1 MKRRDFIRTSA
12 IIAAAASAS
21 PLVRAADDIDPQP
34 LVDTP
39 REPESVEPGRLIVS
53 APVLQN
59 YAETS
64 IGIAFAVSAMA
75 SGYVLIGL
83 KPDLSDARK
92 IICGGQRLADIS
104 DKVVQVRVSGLKPS
118 TLYYYRIG
126 ADRINYGGGYAMSV
140 AGTEE
145 DPRIYSFK
153 TAGKRTKAHFGV
165 VNDTHAHWDVI
176 ETAFEKAAELKPVCM
191 VLNGDASNCEET
203 IDDQIRIFIKPEVSR
218 QDLAAD
224 IPFLFSPGNHDLRGF
239 ANRHLERVW
248 MYRSGDERLPRD
260 WDLGRNFAVRLGKVA
275 LIGMDTEE
283 DKLDSNPRFAG
294 LFKSAEYRETQ
305 TLWLKDALARDEI
318 RTAPYQVLFCHIPLF
333 DADPTHNPGDIA
345 PADTDPQYTT
355 DYALWQRTCAGLWG
369 PLLEASGCQVV
380 ISAHQHRYRYDAPS
394 AERQWAQIV
403 GGGWE
408 TTLGRFPTLIEGI
421 EKDGEFE
428 IVIHNLASGT
438 VQDRFSFRP
447 RTRKFTSRK
456 KF

>member
-1 MKRRDFIRTSA
+1 MKRREFIRTSA
-12 IIAAAASAS
+12 LIAAAASAS
-21 PLVRAADDIDPQP
+21 PLARAADAVDPQP
-34 LVDTP
+34 ALEP
-39 REPESVEPGRLIVS
+39 QQEPEYVPGSLIAS

-59 YAETS
+59 FAETS
-64 IGIAFAVSAMA
+64 IGIAFAVNAMA
-75 SGYVLIGL
+75 SGYALIGL

-92 IICGGQRLADIS
+92 VVCGGQRLADIS
-104 DKVVQVRVSGLKPS
+104 DKVVQIRVTGLKPS
-118 TLYYYRIG
+118 TRYYYRIG
-126 ADRINYGGGYAMSV
+126 ADRVNYAGGYAMSLL
-140 AGTEE
+140 GTEE
-145 DPRIYSFK
+145 DPRVYSFK

-176 ETAFEKAAELKPVCM
+176 EKAFDKAAALAPVCM

-203 IDDQIRIFIKPEVSR
+203 VDDQIRIFIKPEVSR
-218 QDLAAD
+218 QDLASG

-260 WDLGRNFAVRLGKVA
+260 WDLGRNYAVRLGKVV
-275 LIGMDTEE
+275 LIGMDTGE
-283 DKLDSNPRFAG
+283 DKMDSNPRFAG
-294 LFKSAEYRETQ
+294 LFKSAEYREAQ

-333 DADPTHNPGDIA
+333 DPDPAHNPGDVF

-355 DYALWQRTCAGLWG
+355 DYALWQRTCAGLWA
-369 PLLEASGCQVV
+369 PLLEASGCQLV
-380 ISAHQHRYRYDAPS
+380 IAAHQHRYRYDAPS
-394 AERQWAQIV
+394 ADRPWAQIV

-408 TTLGRFPTLIEGI
+408 TTLGRFPTLLEGI
-421 EKDGEFE
+421 EKDDMLE
-428 IVIHNLASGT
+428 ILVHNLADDT
-438 VQDRFSFRP
+438 VHERFTFKP